1 MKKVLFI
8 SHDASRTGAPMLL
21 LNFLRWF
28 KANTDM
34 PFEIL
39 LGRGG
44 ELKQDFAALAPTTVF
59 YKEGQKPE
67 IIHKHNIIRRITRR
81 LGINDPAS
89 RIRRKLAGADIGLV
103 YSNTSTNGNILQALA
118 FLNCP
123 LISHIHESSY
133 SLDFRSDKFD
143 YVKERTT
150 HFIACSQ
157 AVKDNLITRYNVP
170 KDDVS
175 VIYEFIPSAF
185 ASKPGAV
192 SPQHLLRRELNLAE
206 DVFIVGSSGTCH
218 WRKGPDLFIQLALC
232 VRSKLNAPIH
242 FVWIGGGDREQCHAI
257 DHDIKEARLE
267 ASVYFLEAKPNPL
280 DYFADFDLFA
290 LTSREDPYPL
300 VCLEVASLGKPILC
314 FDRAGGAPE
323 FVEKDCGFVV
333 PSLDVDA
340 MTDRVIELYKNR
352 ELLRQL
358 GQNATGKVRSRH
370 ILEDNAPKV
379 LAMIKKYLGSSTDLQ
394 EK

>member
-103 YSNTSTNGNILQALA
+103 HSNTSTNGNILQALA

-143 YVKERTT
+143 YVKEHTT

-157 AVKDNLITRYNVP
+157 AVKDNLVNRYSVLSENVNVVHGFLATSLIEKLSAITSQR
-170 KDDVS
+170 
-175 VIYEFIPSAF
+175 
-185 ASKPGAV
+185 
-192 SPQHLLRRELNLAE
+192 LLHRELNLST
-206 DVFIVGSSGTCH
+206 DLFVVGSAGTRH

-242 FVWIGGGDREQCHAI
+242 FVWIGGGDKEQNGAI
-257 DHDIKEARLE
+257 SRAIVEAGIGE
-267 ASVYFLEAKPNPL
+267 QVHFLEAKTNPL

-314 FDRAGGAPE
+314 FDKAGGAPE

-358 GQNATGKVRSRH
+358 GQNASAKVRTRH
-370 ILEDNAPKV
+370 TLEDAAPKV
-379 LAMIKKYLGSSTDLQ
+379 LAIIKKYLGSSTDLQ